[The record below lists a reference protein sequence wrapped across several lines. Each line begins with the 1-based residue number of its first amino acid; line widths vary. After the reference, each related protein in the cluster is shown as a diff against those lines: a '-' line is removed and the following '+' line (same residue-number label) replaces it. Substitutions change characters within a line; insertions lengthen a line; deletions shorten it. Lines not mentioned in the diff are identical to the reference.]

1 MACGSRATSSKAS
14 LANKKPLELWVNE
27 VVLNKPQKE
36 LNHQF
41 HESGMGSRQESRK
54 WEDEYTSFLA
64 PSGELHLTS
73 QKSLARLNSGCH
85 NVICSFN
92 SSHPFP
98 ILLLHLSIRVS
109 TQISHWCSNWAS
121 GSASGEFEVKTLRAV
136 DHCVIPSHFQLEKSM
151 MWSVMWRCGL
161 AIRQYNHGREPPHP
175 CSPILYREL
184 SFSKMATNKASHPCV
199 HTPFLSS
206 REEVCSSSPW
216 F

>member
-1 MACGSRATSSKAS
+1 MSEWS
-14 LANKKPLELWVNE
+14 P
-27 VVLNKPQKE
+27 LNKPQKE

-64 PSGELHLTS
+64 PSGELHVTS
-73 QKSLARLNSGCH
+73 QKSLARLSSGCH

-98 ILLLHLSIRVS
+98 VLLLHLSIRVS

-121 GSASGEFEVKTLRAV
+121 GSASGEFKVKTLRAV
-136 DHCVIPSHFQLEKSM
+136 DRVWSQVISSWKSL
-151 MWSVMWRCGL
+151 WCDQWCGGVDL
-161 AIRQYNHGREPPHP
+161 VSDNHGREPPHP

-206 REEVCSSSPW
+206 REEVCSSSSW